1 MKVIKSIITGIIL
14 LTISV
19 TNAQT
24 VKHYAGIQY
33 FGTGFYNAIRN
44 NHKDSVY
51 YSAPWGITI
60 DTAGRVYISNEHNI
74 HFINGTQDRFVAG
87 YNLDPTEPGAA
98 DSKNGAGITARFAR
112 PGGLTVNPSTNAII
126 VADIDNNQIRL
137 VEQFINNS
145 TSQAVSTYA
154 GVKLLNGAHLDGANA
169 SAKFY
174 APAGVVMA
182 PNGDVYVADRSNHCI
197 RKISNGNVT
206 TIAGTAG
213 TSGNTNGSGSIAKFN
228 TPTNLIFENN
238 FLYVSDYGNSAIR
251 KIDLSNNNVT
261 DVVTT
266 GLYGPTDV
274 CKVGNVFY
282 ISERLCIKKLENNV
296 VSIYAG
302 SSSQNGYTEG
312 IGTNARFEDISAIEY
327 NRRDNQIYV
336 VDMGNNVVRVINSD
350 NKPIANFTTNNVS
363 PTKGQ
368 TIILRNTSANIPRNF
383 KWTITPGNYTLQN
396 NSKLTDSTIYVSF
409 SQAASYTVKLWVNN
423 VVGSDSISKSA
434 YISVSTITD
443 KPSVEFTASKT
454 NPTFNE
460 EISLIDLSANEP
472 NSWKWRISPNT
483 FVWTN
488 GTDSN
493 SRNPNVKFT
502 NGSNYTVTLIAS
514 NGQGSNQLTK
524 VEYIKVNTSST
535 FDLNSIDNV
544 IIYPNPSQN
553 ELNVLSN
560 SPISKIEIID
570 LNSKILLVEKQST
583 INVSN
588 LENGIYYIRISS
600 ENTRLI
606 KKLIINH

>member
-1 MKVIKSIITGIIL
+1 MNSFKFIPLISIFL
-14 LTISV
+14 FNSV
-19 TNAQT
+19 SNAQT

-112 PGGLTVNPSTNAII
+112 PGGLTVNPNTNAII

-145 TSQAVSTYA
+145 TSQAVSTFA
-154 GVKLLNGAHLDGANA
+154 GLKLLNGAHLDAVNT

-174 APAGVVMA
+174 APAGVVMTA
-182 PNGDVYVADRSNHCI
+182 NGDVYVADRSNHCI

-206 TIAGTAG
+206 TIAGTPG

-228 TPTNLIFENN
+228 TPTNLIAEGN
-238 FLYVSDYGNSAIR
+238 FLYVADYGNSAIR
-251 KIDLSNNNVT
+251 KIDLSNNSVT

-296 VSIYAG
+296 MSIYAG

-312 IGTNARFEDISAIEY
+312 IGTNARFEDISGIEY
-327 NRRDNQIYV
+327 NKRDNQLYV

-368 TIILRNTSANIPRNF
+368 TIILRNTSANAPRNF
-383 KWTITPGNYTLQN
+383 KWTITPSNYTLQN
-396 NSKLTDSTIYVSF
+396 NSSLTDSTIYVSF

-423 VVGSDSISKSA
+423 IVGSDSMTKSA

-460 EISLIDLSANEP
+460 VISLIDLSANEP
-472 NSWKWRISPNT
+472 SSWTWRITPNT
-483 FVWTN
+483 YLWTN

-493 SRNPNVKFT
+493 SRNPSVKFT

-524 VEYIKVNTSST
+524 AEYIKVNTSNNKLISLT
-535 FDLNSIDNV
+535 NNAF
-544 IIYPNPSQN
+544 IYPNPCSN
-553 ELNVLSN
+553 DLHVFSNV
-560 SPISKIEIID
+560 PVTRIEILDI
-570 LNSKILLVEKQST
+570 NSKVVLMDDKLNLNIAH
-583 INVSN
+583 
-588 LENGIYYIRISS
+588 LENGIYYVKVITLNSVI
-600 ENTRLI
+600 T
-606 KKLIINH
+606 KKLIIQH